1 MAENGI
7 GVTAITCH
15 LDAGGF
21 LPEAEKR
28 RGALRGPAPAHC
40 LDHGLFHQS
49 GDKHR
54 RIALAAQLRGNVLS
68 NQLARRSK
76 VIPAELAIPP
86 KDGSASG

>member
-21 LPEAEKR
+21 LLEAEKR

-40 LDHGLFHQS
+40 LDHGLFHQN
-49 GDKHR
+49 GD
-54 RIALAAQLRGNVLS
+54 G
-68 NQLARRSK
+68 
-76 VIPAELAIPP
+76 
-86 KDGSASG
+86 